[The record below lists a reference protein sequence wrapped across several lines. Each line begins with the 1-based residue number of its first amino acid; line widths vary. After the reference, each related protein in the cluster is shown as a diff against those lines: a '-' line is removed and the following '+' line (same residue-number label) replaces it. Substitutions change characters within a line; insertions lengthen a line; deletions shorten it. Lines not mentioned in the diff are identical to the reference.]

1 MSNVSMKSMLEA
13 GVHFGHQTSRWN
25 PKMSRYIFGE
35 RNGVHILDLQ
45 KTAKELKKA
54 CAFVKEESK
63 KGSKFLFV
71 GTKKQ
76 AQEAIAAEAARC
88 GAYCIHEK
96 WLGGTLTNFQT
107 VKKSIERMNELEK
120 WEGSGVFKAISKK
133 EASRLTKE
141 LNRLQ
146 KLLGGIREMK
156 VLPDVV
162 FVIDPVDTAGAVRE
176 SRVLGIPVVAVC
188 DTNSDPDLITVPVPG
203 NDDAARSIKLFCG
216 AIADAVLEGKA
227 EAEAAKQ
234 PAEAAA
240 TEEGEKAPVNPAMAN
255 AFESA
260 MLASE
265 KAEQQAEAV
274 AAANADIQAEAAAAQ
289 EAQAIHEDMEK
300 VEAAKEATEEKKPAA
315 KKTTTAK
322 KPAAKKTVKAEKEE
336 ETADKKPAAKKTTA
350 AKKPAAKK
358 TTKKAA
364 EEAEAK

>member
-25 PKMSRYIFGE
+25 PKMGRFIFGE

-76 AQEAIAAEAARC
+76 AQEAIKTEAQRC
-88 GAYCIHEK
+88 GAYCINEK

-120 WEGSGVFKAISKK
+120 WEASGVFKAISKK

-141 LNRLQ
+141 LARLQ
-146 KLLGGIREMK
+146 KLLGGIRDMK

-162 FVIDPVDTAGAVRE
+162 FVIDPVDTMGAVRE
-176 SRVLGIPVVAVC
+176 SHVLGIPVVAVC
-188 DTNSDPDLITVPVPG
+188 DTNADPDLISLPIPG

-216 AIADAVLEGKA
+216 AIADSILEGKA
-227 EAEAAKQ
+227 EVEAVKAAQAAPAENPVMAEAFESTMLAAEAAEIAEKE
-234 PAEAAA
+234 AEEIKEEVEAA
-240 TEEGEKAPVNPAMAN
+240 EQVGEV
-255 AFESA
+255 
-260 MLASE
+260 LAEQTAAEE
-265 KAEQQAEAV
+265 KAEEAE
-274 AAANADIQAEAAAAQ
+274 
-289 EAQAIHEDMEK
+289 
-300 VEAAKEATEEKKPAA
+300 KPA
-315 KKTTTAK
+315 KKA
-322 KPAAKKTVKAEKEE
+322 
-336 ETADKKPAAKKTTA
+336 A

-358 TTKKAA
+358 TTAKKAA
-364 EEAEAK
+364 DKEEKPAKKTTAKKAPAKTKKAEAKEEKAEETK

>member
-1 MSNVSMKSMLEA
+1 MSNVSMKAMLEA

-25 PKMSRYIFGE
+25 PKMGRFIFGE

-54 CAFVKEESK
+54 CAFIKEESK

-76 AQEAIAAEAARC
+76 AQEAIQAEAARC

-107 VKKSIERMNELEK
+107 VKKSVERLNELEK
-120 WEGSGVFKAISKK
+120 WESSGVFKAISKK

-141 LNRLQ
+141 MNRLQ

-176 SRVLGIPVVAVC
+176 SHALGIPVVAVC
-188 DTNSDPDLITVPVPG
+188 DTNADPDMISVPIPG
-203 NDDAARSIKLFCG
+203 NDDAARSIKLFCS
-216 AIADAVLEGKA
+216 AIADSILEGKA
-227 EAEAAKQ
+227 ELEAVKTAENQ
-234 PAEAAA
+234 PAEN
-240 TEEGEKAPVNPAMAN
+240 PVMAQ

-260 MLASE
+260 MLAAE
-265 KAEQQAEAV
+265 KAEPAAEV
-274 AAANADIQAEAAAAQ
+274 VVEETVKAEEPAQ
-289 EAQAIHEDMEK
+289 EAAPEEAPAAPAEEK
-300 VEAAKEATEEKKPAA
+300 AEEPKKPAA
-315 KKTTTAK
+315 KKKTTAK
-322 KPAAKKTVKAEKEE
+322 KPAASKAKKTVKAKAKAAAETEEKAEAKEE
-336 ETADKKPAAKKTTA
+336 AP
-350 AKKPAAKK
+350 
-358 TTKKAA
+358 A
-364 EEAEAK
+364 EEAK

>member
-1 MSNVSMKSMLEA
+1 MKAMLEA

-25 PKMSRYIFGE
+25 PKMGRFIFGE

-54 CAFVKEESK
+54 CAFIKEETK
-63 KGSKFLFV
+63 KGAKFLFV

-76 AQEAIAAEAARC
+76 AQEAIQAEAARC

-107 VKKSIERMNELEK
+107 VKKSVERLNELEK
-120 WEGSGVFKAISKK
+120 WEASGVFKAISKK

-141 LNRLQ
+141 MQRLQ
-146 KLLGGIREMK
+146 KLLGGIRDMK

-176 SRVLGIPVVAVC
+176 SHTLGIPVVAVC
-188 DTNSDPDLITVPVPG
+188 DTNADPDMIDVPVPG

-216 AIADAVLEGKA
+216 AIADSILEARAEMEAVNK
-227 EAEAAKQ
+227 
-234 PAEAAA
+234 PAEAA
-240 TEEGEKAPVNPAMAN
+240 EEGKPVENPVMAQ

-260 MLASE
+260 MLAGE
-265 KAEQQAEAV
+265 K
-274 AAANADIQAEAAAAQ
+274 AAQ
-289 EAQAIHEDMEK
+289 EA
-300 VEAAKEATEEKKPAA
+300 EAKAAEAPKAQEEEKAEE
-315 KKTTTAK
+315 
-322 KPAAKKTVKAEKEE
+322 VKAEEPAE
-336 ETADKKPAAKKTTA
+336 KKVKKAA

-358 TTKKAA
+358 TTAKTKKAA
-364 EEAEAK
+364 KAETEEVKAEEAPAEEAK

>member
-54 CAFVKEESK
+54 YAFVKEESK

-76 AQEAIAAEAARC
+76 AQEAIATEAARC

-146 KLLGGIREMK
+146 KLLGGIRDMK

-162 FVIDPVDTAGAVRE
+162 FVIDPVDTAGAIRE

-188 DTNSDPDLITVPVPG
+188 DTNSDPDLINWPIPG
-203 NDDAARSIKLFCG
+203 NDDAARSIKLFCA
-216 AIADAVLEGKA
+216 AIADAVLEGRA
-227 EAEAAKQ
+227 EVEPKQAAPATEA
-234 PAEAAA
+234 
-240 TEEGEKAPVNPAMAN
+240 EEGEKAPVNPAMAN

-265 KAEQQAEAV
+265 KTEEKAAVQADIKAEV
-274 AAANADIQAEAAAAQ
+274 AAAEEAADLVEKAEKAEAP
-289 EAQAIHEDMEK
+289 K
-300 VEAAKEATEEKKPAA
+300 AKKTVA
-315 KKTTTAK
+315 KKTTAAK
-322 KPAAKKTVKAEKEE
+322 KPAAKKAVKAEKEE
-336 ETADKKPAAKKTTA
+336 PAEKKAAAKKTTA

-358 TTKKAA
+358 TAAKKAD
-364 EEAEAK
+364 K

>member
-1 MSNVSMKSMLEA
+1 MSNVSMKAMLEA

-25 PKMSRYIFGE
+25 PKMGRFIFGE

-54 CAFVKEESK
+54 CAFIKEESK

-76 AQEAIAAEAARC
+76 AQEAIQTEAARC

-107 VKKSIERMNELEK
+107 VKKSVERLNELEK
-120 WEGSGVFKAISKK
+120 WESSGVFKAISKK

-141 LNRLQ
+141 MNRLQ

-176 SRVLGIPVVAVC
+176 SHALGIPVVAVC
-188 DTNSDPDLITVPVPG
+188 DTNADPDMISVPIPG
-203 NDDAARSIKLFCG
+203 NDDAARSIKLFCS
-216 AIADAVLEGKA
+216 AIADSILEGKA
-227 EAEAAKQ
+227 ELEAVKTAENQ
-234 PAEAAA
+234 PAEN
-240 TEEGEKAPVNPAMAN
+240 PVMAQ

-260 MLASE
+260 MLAAE
-265 KAEQQAEAV
+265 KAEPAAEV
-274 AAANADIQAEAAAAQ
+274 VVEETVKVEEPAQ
-289 EAQAIHEDMEK
+289 EAAPEEAPAAPAEEK
-300 VEAAKEATEEKKPAA
+300 AEEPKKPAA
-315 KKTTTAK
+315 KKKTTAK
-322 KPAAKKTVKAEKEE
+322 KPAASKAKKTVKAKAKAAAETEEKAEAKEE
-336 ETADKKPAAKKTTA
+336 AP
-350 AKKPAAKK
+350 
-358 TTKKAA
+358 A
-364 EEAEAK
+364 EEAK

>member
-54 CAFVKEESK
+54 YAFVKEESK

-76 AQEAIAAEAARC
+76 AQEAIQAEAARC

-120 WEGSGVFKAISKK
+120 WEASGVFKAISKK

-146 KLLGGIREMK
+146 KLLGGIRDMK

-162 FVIDPVDTAGAVRE
+162 FVIDPVDTAGAIRE
-176 SRVLGIPVVAVC
+176 SHVLNIPVVAVC
-188 DTNSDPDLITVPVPG
+188 DTNSDPDLINWPIPG
-203 NDDAARSIKLFCG
+203 NDDAARSIKLFCA
-216 AIADAVLEGKA
+216 AIADAVLEGRA
-227 EAEAAKQ
+227 EVEAANQ
-234 PAEAAA
+234 PAATTA

-255 AFESA
+255 AFENA

-265 KAEQQAEAV
+265 KAEEEAAV
-274 AAANADIQAEAAAAQ
+274 AADIKAEVAAAEETA
-289 EAQAIHEDMEK
+289 EIVEK
-300 VEAAKEATEEKKPAA
+300 AAAKEEAKEEKKTA
-315 KKTTTAK
+315 KKTTAK
-322 KPAAKKTVKAEKEE
+322 KTTAKKTVKAEKEE
-336 ETADKKPAAKKTTA
+336 KAEASAEKKTAKKTA

-358 TTKKAA
+358 TTAKKTAVV
-364 EEAEAK
+364 K

>member
-1 MSNVSMKSMLEA
+1 MKAMLEA

-25 PKMSRYIFGE
+25 PKMGRYIFGE

-63 KGSKFLFV
+63 KGAKFLFV

-76 AQEAIAAEAARC
+76 AQEAIQAEAARC

-107 VKKSIERMNELEK
+107 VKKSVERLNELEK
-120 WEGSGVFKAISKK
+120 WETSGVFKAISKK

-141 LNRLQ
+141 MQRLQ
-146 KLLGGIREMK
+146 KLLGGIRDMK

-176 SRVLGIPVVAVC
+176 SYTLGIPVVAVC
-188 DTNSDPDLITVPVPG
+188 DTNADPDMISVPVPG
-203 NDDAARSIKLFCG
+203 NDDAARSIKLFC
-216 AIADAVLEGKA
+216 AAMADSILEGRAEANPAKA
-227 EAEAAKQ
+227 EQEEK
-234 PAEAAA
+234 PAEN
-240 TEEGEKAPVNPAMAN
+240 PVMAQ

-260 MLASE
+260 MLAAE
-265 KAEQQAEAV
+265 KE
-274 AAANADIQAEAAAAQ
+274 AQ
-289 EAQAIHEDMEK
+289 EK
-300 VEAAKEATEEKKPAA
+300 EAAKEEAPAVAEEPVKEEVKEEKPKA

-322 KPAAKKTVKAEKEE
+322 KTTAKKTTAKKAEKEE
-336 ETADKKPAAKKTTA
+336 AK
-350 AKKPAAKK
+350 
-358 TTKKAA
+358 
-364 EEAEAK
+364 

>member
-1 MSNVSMKSMLEA
+1 MKSMLEA

-25 PKMSRYIFGE
+25 PKMGRFIFGE

-76 AQEAIAAEAARC
+76 AQEAIKAEAARA
-88 GAYCIHEK
+88 GAYCISEK

-120 WEGSGVFKAISKK
+120 WESSGVFKAISKK
-133 EASRLTKE
+133 EASRLSKE
-141 LNRLQ
+141 LARLQ
-146 KLLGGIREMK
+146 KLLGGIRDMK

-162 FVIDPVDTAGAVRE
+162 FVIDPVDTMGAVRE
-176 SRVLGIPVVAVC
+176 SHVLGIPVVAVC
-188 DTNSDPDLITVPVPG
+188 DTNADPDLISLPIPG

-216 AIADAVLEGKA
+216 AIADSILEGKA
-227 EAEAAKQ
+227 ELEAIKETNAGNTV
-234 PAEAAA
+234 AAA
-240 TEEGEKAPVNPAMAN
+240 ENPAMAQ

-260 MLASE
+260 MLAAE
-265 KAEQQAEAV
+265 KAEEEKPAEV
-274 AAANADIQAEAAAAQ
+274 VVEEVVVEEAP
-289 EAQAIHEDMEK
+289 
-300 VEAAKEATEEKKPAA
+300 AKEEVKAEETEEKPAKKAAA
-315 KKTTTAK
+315 KKTT
-322 KPAAKKTVKAEKEE
+322 
-336 ETADKKPAAKKTTA
+336 AKKTTAKKAAASEEEKPAKKVA

-358 TTKKAA
+358 TAAKTKKAA
-364 EEAEAK
+364 EEEAK

>member
-63 KGSKFLFV
+63 KGAKFLFV

-76 AQEAIAAEAARC
+76 AQEAIATEAARC
-88 GAYCIHEK
+88 GAYCICEK

-120 WEGSGVFKAISKK
+120 WEASGVFKAISKK

-146 KLLGGIREMK
+146 KLLGGIRDMK

-176 SRVLGIPVVAVC
+176 SHVLGLPVVAVC
-188 DTNSDPDLITVPVPG
+188 DTNSDPDLIDVPVPG

-216 AIADAVLEGKA
+216 AIADAVLEGRA

-234 PAEAAA
+234 PAQAAAAEDGEAAPA
-240 TEEGEKAPVNPAMAN
+240 NPAMAQ
-255 AFESA
+255 AFESV
-260 MLASE
+260 MLAAE
-265 KAEQQAEAV
+265 KAEQE
-274 AAANADIQAEAAAAQ
+274 AEAAKA
-289 EAQAIHEDMEK
+289 EEVVVEVK
-300 VEAAKEATEEKKPAA
+300 EEVVVEAPVAEEVKAEEKAEEVKEEKKPA
-315 KKTTTAK
+315 KKA
-322 KPAAKKTVKAEKEE
+322 
-336 ETADKKPAAKKTTA
+336 AAKKTT
-350 AKKPAAKK
+350 AKK

-364 EEAEAK
+364 KTEEKAEVAAEEVKAEEAK

>member
-25 PKMSRYIFGE
+25 PKMSRFIFGE

-54 CAFVKEESK
+54 CAFVKEEAK

-76 AQEAIAAEAARC
+76 AQEAIATEAAR
-88 GAYCIHEK
+88 ADVYCIHEK

-120 WEGSGVFKAISKK
+120 WEASGVFKAISKK
-133 EASRLTKE
+133 EASRLSKE

-176 SRVLGIPVVAVC
+176 SHVLGIPVVAVC
-188 DTNSDPDLITVPVPG
+188 DTNCDPDLIDVPVPG
-203 NDDAARSIKLFCG
+203 NDDAARSIKLFCA
-216 AIADAVLEGKA
+216 AIADAVLEGRA

-234 PAEAAA
+234 PA
-240 TEEGEKAPVNPAMAN
+240 
-255 AFESA
+255 
-260 MLASE
+260 
-265 KAEQQAEAV
+265 Q
-274 AAANADIQAEAAAAQ
+274 AAAAQ
-289 EAQAIHEDMEK
+289 EGEAAPANPAMAQAFENIMLAGEK
-300 VEAAKEATEEKKPAA
+300 AEEAKAEAKEEVKTEEVKEELKAEAKAEEVKEEAAPAEEKKAKTA
-315 KKTTTAK
+315 KKTTAK
-322 KPAAKKTVKAEKEE
+322 KPAAKKT
-336 ETADKKPAAKKTTA
+336 TAKKTTA
-350 AKKPAAKK
+350 
-358 TTKKAA
+358 KKAVKAEEKA
-364 EEAEAK
+364 EEAKEEPAAEAK

>member
-25 PKMSRYIFGE
+25 PKMGRFIFGE

-63 KGSKFLFV
+63 KGAKFLFV

-76 AQEAIAAEAARC
+76 AQEAIKTEAERC
-88 GAYCIHEK
+88 GAFCISEK

-120 WEGSGVFKAISKK
+120 WETSGVFKAISKK

-141 LNRLQ
+141 LARLQ
-146 KLLGGIREMK
+146 KLLGGIRDMK

-162 FVIDPVDTAGAVRE
+162 FVIDPVDTMGAVRE
-176 SRVLGIPVVAVC
+176 SHVLGIPVVAVC
-188 DTNSDPDLITVPVPG
+188 DTNADPDMISLPIPG

-216 AIADAVLEGKA
+216 AIADSILEGKA
-227 EAEAAKQ
+227 EVEAVKTADNA
-234 PAEAAA
+234 PADPE
-240 TEEGEKAPVNPAMAN
+240 NPAMAN
-255 AFESA
+255 AFETA

-265 KAEQQAEAV
+265 D
-274 AAANADIQAEAAAAQ
+274 AATEEIKE
-289 EAQAIHEDMEK
+289 E
-300 VEAAKEATEEKKPAA
+300 VEAAEKVAEVEVEKAAEEAPKAEETAEKPA
-315 KKTTTAK
+315 KKT
-322 KPAAKKTVKAEKEE
+322 
-336 ETADKKPAAKKTTA
+336 AAKKTTA
-350 AKKPAAKK
+350 KKT

-364 EEAEAK
+364 DKEEKPAKKTTAKKTTAKTKKAADKAEEAN

>member
-25 PKMSRYIFGE
+25 PKMGRFIFGE

-63 KGSKFLFV
+63 KGAKFLFV

-76 AQEAIAAEAARC
+76 AQEAIRTEAARC
-88 GAYCIHEK
+88 GAYCISEK

-120 WEGSGVFKAISKK
+120 WETSGVFKAISKK

-141 LNRLQ
+141 LARLQ
-146 KLLGGIREMK
+146 KLLGGIRDMK

-162 FVIDPVDTAGAVRE
+162 FVIDPVDTMGAVRE
-176 SRVLGIPVVAVC
+176 SHVLGIPVVAVC
-188 DTNSDPDLITVPVPG
+188 DTNADPDLISLPIPG

-216 AIADAVLEGKA
+216 AIADSILEGRAEVEAVKAA
-227 EAEAAKQ
+227 EAPAA
-234 PAEAAA
+234 EN
-240 TEEGEKAPVNPAMAN
+240 PVMVQ

-260 MLASE
+260 MLAAEE
-265 KAEQQAEAV
+265 KAEDELT
-274 AAANADIQAEAAAAQ
+274 AQ
-289 EAQAIHEDMEK
+289 EPTAEIKTEFEVAEEVGK
-300 VEAAKEATEEKKPAA
+300 VVAKKEAETKEEKPA
-315 KKTTTAK
+315 KK
-322 KPAAKKTVKAEKEE
+322 V
-336 ETADKKPAAKKTTA
+336 A

-358 TTKKAA
+358 TTAKKAA
-364 EEAEAK
+364 DKEEKAEEKPAKKVAAKKPAAKKTAAKTTKKADKEEK

>member
-1 MSNVSMKSMLEA
+1 MKAMLEA

-25 PKMSRYIFGE
+25 PKMGRFIFGE

-54 CAFVKEESK
+54 CAFIKEESK

-76 AQEAIAAEAARC
+76 AQEAIQTEAARC

-107 VKKSIERMNELEK
+107 VKKSVERLNELEK
-120 WEGSGVFKAISKK
+120 WESSGVFKAISKK

-141 LNRLQ
+141 MNRLQ

-176 SRVLGIPVVAVC
+176 SHALGIPVVAVC
-188 DTNSDPDLITVPVPG
+188 DTNADPDMISVPIPG
-203 NDDAARSIKLFCG
+203 NDDAARSIKLFCS
-216 AIADAVLEGKA
+216 AIADSILEGKA
-227 EAEAAKQ
+227 ELEAVKTAENQ
-234 PAEAAA
+234 PAEN
-240 TEEGEKAPVNPAMAN
+240 PVMAQ

-260 MLASE
+260 MLAAE
-265 KAEQQAEAV
+265 KAEPAAEV
-274 AAANADIQAEAAAAQ
+274 VVEETVKVEEPAQ
-289 EAQAIHEDMEK
+289 EAAPEEAPAAPAEEK
-300 VEAAKEATEEKKPAA
+300 AEEPKKPAA
-315 KKTTTAK
+315 KKKTTAK
-322 KPAAKKTVKAEKEE
+322 KPAASKAKKTVKAKAKAAAETEEKAEAKEE
-336 ETADKKPAAKKTTA
+336 AP
-350 AKKPAAKK
+350 
-358 TTKKAA
+358 A
-364 EEAEAK
+364 EEAK

>member
-1 MSNVSMKSMLEA
+1 MSNVSMKAMLEA

-25 PKMSRYIFGE
+25 PKMGRFIFGE

-63 KGSKFLFV
+63 KGAKFLFV

-76 AQEAIAAEAARC
+76 AQEAIQTEAARC

-107 VKKSIERMNELEK
+107 VKKSVERLNELER
-120 WEGSGVFKAISKK
+120 WEASGVFKAISKK

-141 LNRLQ
+141 MLRLQ
-146 KLLGGIREMK
+146 KLLGGIRDMK

-176 SRVLGIPVVAVC
+176 SYALGIPVVAVC
-188 DTNSDPDLITVPVPG
+188 DTNADPDLISVPVPG
-203 NDDAARSIKLFCG
+203 NDDAARSIKLFC
-216 AIADAVLEGKA
+216 AAMADSILEGRA
-227 EAEAAKQ
+227 EVETVKQAEDK
-234 PAEAAA
+234 PAEN
-240 TEEGEKAPVNPAMAN
+240 PVMAQ

-260 MLASE
+260 MLAAE
-265 KAEQQAEAV
+265 KEEQEKQ
-274 AAANADIQAEAAAAQ
+274 AAQ
-289 EAQAIHEDMEK
+289 EVAQ
-300 VEAAKEATEEKKPAA
+300 EAAPAQEEAPVQEEKEEVKEETAEEEKPKA
-315 KKTTTAK
+315 KKTT
-322 KPAAKKTVKAEKEE
+322 
-336 ETADKKPAAKKTTA
+336 AKKTTA

-358 TTKKAA
+358 TTAKKTTATKKTAA
-364 EEAEAK
+364 KKVEKETEEEAK

>member
-1 MSNVSMKSMLEA
+1 MLEA

-25 PKMSRYIFGE
+25 PKMGRFIFGE

-54 CAFVKEESK
+54 CAFIKEETK

-76 AQEAIAAEAARC
+76 AQEAIQAEAARC

-107 VKKSIERMNELEK
+107 VKKSVERLNELEK
-120 WEGSGVFKAISKK
+120 WESSGVFKAISKK

-141 LNRLQ
+141 MLRLQ
-146 KLLGGIREMK
+146 KLLGGIRDMK

-188 DTNSDPDLITVPVPG
+188 DTNADPDMIDVPIPG

-216 AIADAVLEGKA
+216 AIADSILEARAEMEAVNK
-227 EAEAAKQ
+227 
-234 PAEAAA
+234 PAEAA
-240 TEEGEKAPVNPAMAN
+240 EEGKPAENPVMAQ

-260 MLASE
+260 MLAGE
-265 KAEQQAEAV
+265 K
-274 AAANADIQAEAAAAQ
+274 AAQ
-289 EAQAIHEDMEK
+289 EEEAKA
-300 VEAAKEATEEKKPAA
+300 EAAKEAPKAEE
-315 KKTTTAK
+315 
-322 KPAAKKTVKAEKEE
+322 VKAEEAPKAEE
-336 ETADKKPAAKKTTA
+336 AKAEEPAAEEAAEKKVKKAA

-358 TTKKAA
+358 TTRTKKAA
-364 EEAEAK
+364 KEEVKAEKAPVAEEAK